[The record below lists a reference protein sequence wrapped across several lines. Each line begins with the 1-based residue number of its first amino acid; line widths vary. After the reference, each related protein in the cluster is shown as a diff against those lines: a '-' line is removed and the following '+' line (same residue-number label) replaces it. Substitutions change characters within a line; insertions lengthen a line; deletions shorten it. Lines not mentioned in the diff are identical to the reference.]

1 MTEQIDQNA
10 PQPEFYRP
18 ISPSPQ
24 RMIEPEPN
32 LPLGVIGGLLAAVVG
47 GIAWAIIAVQ
57 SGYEVGIVAWA
68 IGVLAG
74 FAVVFLARGRSVQLQ
89 IVAVLAAG
97 LGIVIGKYVI
107 FVHELQVAYSKLF
120 PGTSQRF
127 GYFASESF
135 RMFRTNLGDVFSGY
149 DLLWVAFAVIS
160 AWRIAQ
166 ATAHRH
172 ASVAQEGGPTSGP
185 GA

>member
-1 MTEQIDQNA
+1 MTEQIDQNT

-18 ISPSPQ
+18 LPPSPQ
-24 RMIEPEPN
+24 GIIEPESN
-32 LPLGVIGGLLAAVVG
+32 LALGIIGGLLAAAVG
-47 GIAWAIIAVQ
+47 GVAWAIIAVQ
-57 SGYEVGIVAWA
+57 SGYEVGIAAWA

-74 FAVVFLARGRSVQLQ
+74 FAVVSLARGKSVQLQ
-89 IVAVLAAG
+89 VIAVLSAG
-97 LGIVIGKYVI
+97 LGILIGKYVTY
-107 FVHELQVAYSKLF
+107 VHELQIAFNKFY
-120 PGTSQRF
+120 PGSTQRF

-135 RMFRTNLGDVFSGY
+135 RIFRTHLGDVFTGY
-149 DLLWVAFAVIS
+149 DLLWVGLAVIS

-172 ASVAQEGGPTSGP
+172 ATVVQEGGPTSSP